1 MTCESWG
8 AGSQIDL
15 GPCIS
20 KIMVWA
26 GPQAQGYTNILK
38 WYDHKYETNMVY
50 AAFNASKFMHAD
62 MVRNLSTPGNIHSNR
77 AINPHVEI

>member
-1 MTCESWG
+1 
-8 AGSQIDL
+8 
-15 GPCIS
+15 
-20 KIMVWA
+20 MVWA